1 MRSLGSTAASPSS
14 PAARQMR
21 RASISRPRWRCPP
34 ARMPVPAMQRAPNS
48 PNWRAPSRPG
58 SPRQGG
64 RDIWS
69 CVRRCNPLPLWER
82 VARREAARRVR
93 GISPRVSLLQL
104 NSRKQPLIR
113 RFAPPSP
120 TRGEGRKKS
129 LLLGFGLLR
138 LLHRLLLGGLL
149 LHLHRDR
156 CAGGNPHRPRVAV
169 GDVVGGH
176 LQALGGGDGLLHGGF
191 GHHLE
196 AVAGLLA
203 LGLGR
208 KPFESIPPLLG
219 AGHQA
224 RMQLSGQLPDHDIQ
238 VGVRHVVLSSSKTIS
253 MRADYADRALPWQ
266 FPAARHP
273 QLPVTKTKKPRYARG
288 SLAWFGVFCL
298 TSARRPGRL
307 SLPDRGRSRTRPP
320 DICNSP
326 AASP

>member
-1 MRSLGSTAASPSS
+1 MRSLGSTAASPSW
-14 PAARQMR
+14 PVARPMK
-21 RASISRPRWRCPP
+21 RAPISRPRWHCPP
-34 ARMPVPAMQRAPNS
+34 ARIPAPAMRRAQSSLNS
-48 PNWRAPSRPG
+48 LNSRAPSRPG
-58 SPRQGG
+58 SPRQ
-64 RDIWS
+64 
-69 CVRRCNPLPLWER
+69 E
-82 VARREAARRVR
+82 
-93 GISPRVSLLQL
+93 
-104 NSRKQPLIR
+104 
-113 RFAPPSP
+113 
-120 TRGEGRKKS
+120 GEG
-129 LLLGFGLLR
+129 LLRLLRFGLLR
-138 LLHRLLLGGLL
+138 LLHRLFLGGLL

-156 CAGGNPHRPRVAV
+156 CAGGDPHRPRVAV

-176 LQALGGGDGLLHGGF
+176 LQALGGGNGLLHGGL

-208 KPFESIPPLLG
+208 KAVESITPLLG

-238 VGVRHVVLSSSKTIS
+238 VGVRHVVLSSSKTVS
-253 MRADYADRALPWQ
+253 MRADYADRARPWQ